1 MDWDRIDA
9 SDIFVFVSAFCSPT
23 DIISVRIYPSELGRR
38 ELKIEHESGPV
49 IDDPDDPNDPNASNT
64 NPENQN
70 LKFKKYYLKRRRYH
84 FAVIEFVNSGIFW
97 MIILFRSRFESL

>member
-9 SDIFVFVSAFCSPT
+9 SDIFGNFHNLSAVFVSAFCSPT
-23 DIISVRIYPSELGRR
+23 DIITIPT
-38 ELKIEHESGPV
+38 PQ
-49 IDDPDDPNDPNASNT
+49 T
-64 NPENQN
+64 Q
-70 LKFKKYYLKRRRYH
+70 RRYH